1 LPNSNKP
8 IANPIIVLREEFDDW
23 AILFNPDSGDA
34 HGLNPLGVF
43 VWKKLDGEHAIDDII
58 EEIKSDCEDVP
69 AEVDKDVS
77 DFVKE
82 LTDKG
87 LVGYVN

>member
-1 LPNSNKP
+1 LPNDDKP

-23 AILFNPDSGDA
+23 AILFDPDSGDA
-34 HGLNPLGVF
+34 QGLNPIGVF
-43 VWKKLDGEHAIDDII
+43 VWKRLDGKHTINDII
-58 EEIKSDCEDVP
+58 EEIKSDCDEVPPEVDEDVI
-69 AEVDKDVS
+69 

-87 LVGYVN
+87 LVGHEN

>member
-1 LPNSNKP
+1 MPNSNKP